1 MKLTAALILAAAGA
15 LLVGPAGVSPEIVAL
30 RAPRV
35 AAALVCGAGLAVG
48 GVAMQ
53 ALLRNALADPFILG
67 MSGGASLGA
76 VGALIVS
83 TTIPP
88 ALAGAA
94 GALGAATLVGGIGR
108 TPEGLYPSTRLILSG
123 VAVSAVLGGAT
134 EFLLHVAPQARAVR
148 AALYWTSGSLGA
160 ATHTAIGLAG
170 TVAVLAGA
178 WLWTHRSDLDRL
190 LLGEDTARSLG
201 VDVARLRLGLLVVG
215 VSVTGAIVACGGPIG
230 FVGLAAPH
238 LARIQVGAM
247 HGRLLPVA
255 ALLGALLLLVAD
267 TSARA
272 AFDPRELPTGVLTAV
287 LGGPFFLWLLRGR
300 AYGFGEAA

>member
-1 MKLTAALILAAAGA
+1 MRLVALLFVAATVA
-15 LLVGPAGVSPEIVAL
+15 LLVGPAGVSPELVAL

-35 AAALVCGAGLAVG
+35 AAAAACGAGLAVA

-76 VGALIVS
+76 VGSLLLWSAV
-83 TTIPP
+83 PP
-88 ALAGAA
+88 ALAGAL
-94 GALGAATLVGGIGR
+94 GALGAAALVGSIGR
-108 TPEGLYPSTRLILSG
+108 TPEGLFPPTRLVLSG
-123 VAVSAVLGGAT
+123 VAVSAVLGAGT
-134 EFLLHVAPQARAVR
+134 EFLLHVAPQSRVVR

-160 ATHTAIGLAG
+160 ATGTAIVV
-170 TVAVLAGA
+170 VAVVAFMAGA
-178 WLWTHRSDLDRL
+178 WLWRRTGDLDRL

-201 VDVARLRLGLLVVG
+201 VDVGRLRLGLLVVG
-215 VSVTGAIVACGGPIG
+215 VSLTGALVACGGPIG

-238 LARIQVGAM
+238 LARLRVGAT
-247 HGRLLPVA
+247 HARLLPVA
-255 ALLGALLLLVAD
+255 AVVGALLLLVAD
-267 TSARA
+267 TAARA

-287 LGGPFFLWLLRGR
+287 LGGPFFLYLLRGR